1 MKKRTRLLYGLLLLC
16 APLAGCLKEDDG
28 SQFYSDVYWFPLAK
42 QTFSVDTREPEPVDT
57 VVLVFR
63 ARNFVYDSDTVNFA
77 VMPDSTTAVAGTDY
91 EITTPVVRFGKD
103 DYYDNLLR
111 GEIGLRI
118 YPTLSDTLT
127 LALKLIYTHPA
138 NEERFRLH
146 DRTVLT
152 LRPIF
157 PSESTGTTD
166 RPKTDATEKI
176 LMRSEESSHRPAS
189 PAPIVEECPWS
200 DGEAPSHRQ
209 TLGLS
214 CRTTLFQS
222 AGPFGKS
229 RQTKRQSR
237 PTNRETNRPRKFQTV
252 TVHRMVAARIK
263 RIVIRAIRRPA
274 SGKCR
279 G

>member
-1 MKKRTRLLYGLLLLC
+1 MDIFTKSDRPLNYSENTRNFDSETGPRLPGKETGESLPAAPGDPGRTLRNGQKADRTTTDEGRVRHTANRRPMKKRTRLLYGLLLLC

-63 ARNFVYDSDTVNFA
+63 AR
-77 VMPDSTTAVAGTDY
+77 TDY

-157 PSESTGTTD
+157 PSE
-166 RPKTDATEKI
+166 
-176 LMRSEESSHRPAS
+176 
-189 PAPIVEECPWS
+189 
-200 DGEAPSHRQ
+200 
-209 TLGLS
+209 
-214 CRTTLFQS
+214 
-222 AGPFGKS
+222 
-229 RQTKRQSR
+229 
-237 PTNRETNRPRKFQTV
+237 
-252 TVHRMVAARIK
+252 
-263 RIVIRAIRRPA
+263 
-274 SGKCR
+274 
-279 G
+279 

>member
-1 MKKRTRLLYGLLLLC
+1 MLRNGQKADRTTTGEGRARHTANRRPMKKRTRLLYGLLLLC
-16 APLAGCLKEDDG
+16 ASLAGCLKKDDG

-77 VMPDSTTAVAGTDY
+77 VMPDSTTAVSGTDY

-157 PSESTGTTD
+157 PSE
-166 RPKTDATEKI
+166 
-176 LMRSEESSHRPAS
+176 
-189 PAPIVEECPWS
+189 
-200 DGEAPSHRQ
+200 
-209 TLGLS
+209 
-214 CRTTLFQS
+214 
-222 AGPFGKS
+222 
-229 RQTKRQSR
+229 
-237 PTNRETNRPRKFQTV
+237 
-252 TVHRMVAARIK
+252 
-263 RIVIRAIRRPA
+263 
-274 SGKCR
+274 
-279 G
+279 

>member
-111 GEIGLRI
+111 GEI
-118 YPTLSDTLT
+118 S
-127 LALKLIYTHPA
+127 
-138 NEERFRLH
+138 
-146 DRTVLT
+146 
-152 LRPIF
+152 
-157 PSESTGTTD
+157 
-166 RPKTDATEKI
+166 
-176 LMRSEESSHRPAS
+176 
-189 PAPIVEECPWS
+189 
-200 DGEAPSHRQ
+200 
-209 TLGLS
+209 
-214 CRTTLFQS
+214 
-222 AGPFGKS
+222 
-229 RQTKRQSR
+229 
-237 PTNRETNRPRKFQTV
+237 
-252 TVHRMVAARIK
+252 
-263 RIVIRAIRRPA
+263 
-274 SGKCR
+274 
-279 G
+279 

>member
-1 MKKRTRLLYGLLLLC
+1 MPPGTDIFTKSDRPLNYSENTSNFDSETGPRLPGKETGESLPAAPAIPAERSGTGRKPTGEGRVRHTANRRPMKKRTRLLYGLLLLC

-157 PSESTGTTD
+157 PSE
-166 RPKTDATEKI
+166 
-176 LMRSEESSHRPAS
+176 
-189 PAPIVEECPWS
+189 
-200 DGEAPSHRQ
+200 
-209 TLGLS
+209 
-214 CRTTLFQS
+214 
-222 AGPFGKS
+222 
-229 RQTKRQSR
+229 
-237 PTNRETNRPRKFQTV
+237 
-252 TVHRMVAARIK
+252 
-263 RIVIRAIRRPA
+263 
-274 SGKCR
+274 
-279 G
+279 

>member
-1 MKKRTRLLYGLLLLC
+1 MDIFTKSDRPLNYSENTRNFDSETGPRLPGKETGESLPAAPGDPGRTLRNGQKADRTTTDEGRVRHTANRRPMKKRTRLLYGLLLLC

-77 VMPDSTTAVAGTDY
+77 VM
-91 EITTPVVRFGKD
+91 
-103 DYYDNLLR
+103 

-157 PSESTGTTD
+157 PSE
-166 RPKTDATEKI
+166 
-176 LMRSEESSHRPAS
+176 
-189 PAPIVEECPWS
+189 
-200 DGEAPSHRQ
+200 
-209 TLGLS
+209 
-214 CRTTLFQS
+214 
-222 AGPFGKS
+222 
-229 RQTKRQSR
+229 
-237 PTNRETNRPRKFQTV
+237 
-252 TVHRMVAARIK
+252 
-263 RIVIRAIRRPA
+263 
-274 SGKCR
+274 
-279 G
+279 

>member
-127 LALKLIYTHPA
+127 LALKLIYSRPA
-138 NEERFRLH
+138 NAAAAPLCTTGPYRRA
-146 DRTVLT
+146 DR
-152 LRPIF
+152 
-157 PSESTGTTD
+157 
-166 RPKTDATEKI
+166 
-176 LMRSEESSHRPAS
+176 SHSLP
-189 PAPIVEECPWS
+189 
-200 DGEAPSHRQ
+200 
-209 TLGLS
+209 
-214 CRTTLFQS
+214 
-222 AGPFGKS
+222 
-229 RQTKRQSR
+229 SR
-237 PTNRETNRPRKFQTV
+237 PGRTGRSYRGNSRRSRYIVRQPLGANGSSYARFVARLREN
-252 TVHRMVAARIK
+252 AADEKQHTRFS
-263 RIVIRAIRRPA
+263 RTAP
-274 SGKCR
+274 
-279 G
+279 